1 MLGKFLRITATFFE
15 DLRVRFEGIFRVSYE
30 EYWINVAP
38 LFQYCGKAEP
48 GSGRHKIFPSGLDNL
63 A

>member
-15 DLRVRFEGIFRVSYE
+15 DLRVRFDGTFPVSYE
-30 EYWINVAP
+30 AYWISVAQ
-38 LFQYCGKAEP
+38 LFQYYGKGEP
-48 GSGRHKIFPSGLDNL
+48 GSNRHKIFPGGLDIL

>member
-15 DLRVRFEGIFRVSYE
+15 DLRVRFDGKFRVSSE
-30 EYWINVAP
+30 GYWINVEQ
-38 LFQYCGKAEP
+38 LFQYCGKEEP
-48 GSGRHKIFPSGLDNL
+48 SSGRHKIFPGELDIL